1 MTTSSMHE
9 TCPTAVRDGHG
20 RGGRKRLR
28 EVAALT
34 AAAVALGVAAPL
46 ASANAA
52 ERSAPAPHTAGS
64 ATPAFASL
72 ASAPALGAR
81 GGPAGS
87 EGLDGLDG
95 LESLDDEAALAG
107 LEEALR
113 LITEIPDEVLAQGR
127 AATEQWLRDRLGGSS
142 ATGGLVQPMSF
153 SAGGCARGILL
164 AVGSNILAIGKI
176 YKVKKA
182 IDKLGG
188 IKKVVKKIQDKKKRG
203 KKSFKKAIMEVF
215 EESGTGI
222 GAIAAEILGV
232 DQVIKHC
239 W

>member
-1 MTTSSMHE
+1 MS
-9 TCPTAVRDGHG
+9 
-20 RGGRKRLR
+20 
-28 EVAALT
+28 
-34 AAAVALGVAAPL
+34 AAAEP
-46 ASANAA
+46 
-52 ERSAPAPHTAGS
+52 ET
-64 ATPAFASL
+64 
-72 ASAPALGAR
+72 
-81 GGPAGS
+81 
-87 EGLDGLDG
+87 G
-95 LESLDDEAALAG
+95 LEALETMDEETAFAG

-113 LITEIPDEVLAQGR
+113 IVSEIPAEVLQQGQE
-127 AATEQWLRDRLGGSS
+127 ATEQWLQARFGDTAGEGR
-142 ATGGLVQPMSF
+142 VQTMKFNAS
-153 SAGGCARGILL
+153 GCARGILL
-164 AVGSNILAIGKI
+164 AVGSNLLAIGKV

-232 DQVIKHC
+232 DQVIKNC

>member
-1 MTTSSMHE
+1 MHE
-9 TCPTAVRDGHG
+9 TRPTAVRDGHG
-20 RGGRKRLR
+20 LGGRKRLR

-52 ERSAPAPHTAGS
+52 ERSTSAPHTAVS

-81 GGPAGS
+81 VGPAGS

-95 LESLDDEAALAG
+95 LEGLDDEAALAG

-127 AATEQWLRDRLGGSS
+127 AATEQWLRDRLGDSS
-142 ATGGLVQPMSF
+142 ATGGLVQPMKF

>member
-1 MTTSSMHE
+1 MTASSMHE
-9 TCPTAVRDGHG
+9 NRPAMGHSRAGHG
-20 RGGRKRLR
+20 RNRLR
-28 EVAALT
+28 EIAALT

-46 ASANAA
+46 ASATAA
-52 ERSAPAPHTAGS
+52 ERHTTAPLAAPAS
-64 ATPAFASL
+64 ATTEP
-72 ASAPALGAR
+72 
-81 GGPAGS
+81 GP
-87 EGLDGLDG
+87 GLDE
-95 LESLDDEAALAG
+95 LENLEEEAAFAG

-113 LITEIPDEVLAQGR
+113 LITEIPDPVLAKGR
-127 AATEQWLRDRLGGSS
+127 AATEQWLQARLGDT
-142 ATGGLVQPMSF
+142 AAEGGGAIQPMKF

-188 IKKVVKKIQDKKKRG
+188 VKKVVKKIQDKKKRG

>member
-1 MTTSSMHE
+1 MVASTT
-9 TCPTAVRDGHG
+9 D
-20 RGGRKRLR
+20 
-28 EVAALT
+28 
-34 AAAVALGVAAPL
+34 
-46 ASANAA
+46 AA
-52 ERSAPAPHTAGS
+52 EVET
-64 ATPAFASL
+64 
-72 ASAPALGAR
+72 
-81 GGPAGS
+81 
-87 EGLDGLDG
+87 GLDV
-95 LESLDDEAALAG
+95 LENLSEEDAFRG

-113 LITEIPDEVLAQGR
+113 LVSEIPDEVLAQGQE
-127 AATEQWLRDRLGGSS
+127 ATEQWLRGRLGDTAGE
-142 ATGGLVQPMSF
+142 GRVQLMKF
-153 SAGGCARGILL
+153 DAGGCARGILL
-164 AVGSNILAIGKI
+164 AVGSNLLAIGKI

-232 DQVIKHC
+232 DQVIKNC

>member
-9 TCPTAVRDGHG
+9 NCPTAVRDGHG

-52 ERSAPAPHTAGS
+52 ERSTSASHTAV
-64 ATPAFASL
+64 
-72 ASAPALGAR
+72 
-81 GGPAGS
+81 S

-113 LITEIPDEVLAQGR
+113 LITEIPAEVLAQGR
-127 AATEQWLRDRLGGSS
+127 AATEQWLQDRLGDSS
-142 ATGGLVQPMSF
+142 ATGGLVQPMKF

>member
-1 MTTSSMHE
+1 MTTSSISANR
-9 TCPTAVRDGHG
+9 PAKGDG
-20 RGGRKRLR
+20 RLNKRLR
-28 EVAALT
+28 DIAALT

-46 ASANAA
+46 ASATAA
-52 ERSAPAPHTAGS
+52 ERDAAPRLTVSA
-64 ATPAFASL
+64 ATEP
-72 ASAPALGAR
+72 
-81 GGPAGS
+81 
-87 EGLDGLDG
+87 ETGLDA
-95 LESLDDEAALAG
+95 LESLDEETAFAG
-107 LEEALR
+107 LEEALQ
-113 LITEIPDEVLAQGR
+113 IVSEIPDEVLQQGQ
-127 AATEQWLRDRLGGSS
+127 AATEQWLQARLGDTAAEGR
-142 ATGGLVQPMSF
+142 VQPMKF
-153 SAGGCARGILL
+153 DAGGCARGILL
-164 AVGSNILAIGKI
+164 AVGSNLLAIGKI

-232 DQVIKHC
+232 DQVIKNC

>member
-1 MTTSSMHE
+1 MTTSSMHV
-9 TCPTAVRDGHG
+9 PNAGRSDGHG
-20 RGGRKRLR
+20 RRRLR
-28 EVAALT
+28 EIAALT
-34 AAAVALGVAAPL
+34 AVAVALGVAAPL
-46 ASANAA
+46 ASA
-52 ERSAPAPHTAGS
+52 SASEHDV
-64 ATPAFASL
+64 
-72 ASAPALGAR
+72 PALSGIAA
-81 GGPAGS
+81 PAGS
-87 EGLDGLDG
+87 GTDTAGPNGLDGLD
-95 LESLDDEAALAG
+95 SLGDEAAFDG

-113 LITEIPDEVLAQGR
+113 LITAIPDEVLAEGQ
-127 AATEQWLRDRLGGSS
+127 AATEQWLQARTGGSS
-142 ATGGLVQPMSF
+142 AEDGLIQARKF

-188 IKKVVKKIQDKKKRG
+188 IKKVVRKIQDKKKRG